1 MRTRSI
7 VARAGLTVTA
17 LVASA
22 LVVPATAGAQQAG
35 STATSSAADVRYSVL
50 AADSAGVA
58 ATAAAVRAAGGRVVE
73 TNAEVGLLAVD
84 APDQGFVAAVSA
96 SSAVAGVARQRVVG
110 HSPDAQP
117 TASQVAQVE
126 QENRTAARAN
136 GQGGR
141 AAAAPGQNKH
151 APSTTAGMDPLDD
164 QLWGLR
170 WCGRTWRA
178 GHRGEQAGQRR
189 HHGHRHR
196 RAQPRHRA
204 ELRPRPVAQLRAPD
218 IPEHRRAV
226 RVRRLRRPGRPRR
239 RRSRHARRRHD
250 RGRRQRLRASPAWR
264 RTSASS
270 TSAPARTPASSSCSR
285 RVDALTYA
293 GDAGIDVV
301 NMSFFV
307 DPWLYNCQRRTRRTR
322 RSSRPSSARSS
333 RR

>member
-170 WCGRTWRA
+170 MVRSDLARQVTA
-178 GHRGEQAGQRR
+178 GSKRVTVGIMDTGIDSQ
-189 HHGHRHR
+189 
-196 RAQPRHRA
+196 QPRHRA
-204 ELRPRPVAQLRAPD
+204 ELRRSAVAQLRAGHAR
-218 IPEHRRAV
+218 HRRAV
-226 RVRRLRRPGRPRR
+226 RVRRLPRPGRHRR

-250 RGRRQRLRASPAWR
+250 RRRRQRLRRRPASR

-270 TSAPARTPASSSCSR
+270 TPGRPGLRLLLPPADR
-285 RVDALTYA
+285 
-293 GDAGIDVV
+293 
-301 NMSFFV
+301 
-307 DPWLYNCQRRTRRTR
+307 RRTDVRRRGRASTW
-322 RSSRPSSARSS
+322 
-333 RR
+333 